1 MNTTHLTVLKRIGG
15 NDPDY
20 KGKNTFLWSNAV
32 APGLKRDDK
41 LDMQFDREFLF
52 DYCKR
57 DHNSGIEMLVA
68 ILSWGGMRIDHG
80 KHLLANPSWALEIV
94 SKLRKGEF
102 STREEA
108 FHEIQKLRNK
118 GLLPGMGIG
127 YFTKLICF
135 LAPQLKGYI
144 MDQWV
149 GKSVNLISVSNIVS
163 LTSNSWVNDKNDC
176 KTYESFCTVIDRVGQ
191 ELDCTGFEA
200 ERRLFSIG
208 NDKGKWRNYVKSNCK
223 R

>member
-1 MNTTHLTVLKRIGG
+1 MNTTHLTVLKSIGG
-15 NDPDY
+15 NDPNY
-20 KGKNTFLWSNAV
+20 KGNNTFSWSKFV
-32 APGLKRDDK
+32 APGLKLNDE

-57 DHNSGIEMLVA
+57 DKNSDMEILVA
-68 ILSWGGMRIDHG
+68 ILSWGGMRRDHG
-80 KHLLANPSWALEIV
+80 KQLLANPNSVLEIV
-94 SKLRKGEF
+94 SRLRKGEF

-135 LAPQLKGYI
+135 LAPQLNGYI

-149 GKSVNLISVSNIVS
+149 GKSVNLISGSNIVS
-163 LTSNSWVNDKNDC
+163 ITSNSWVNDKNDC
-176 KTYESFCTVIDRVGQ
+176 KTYESFCTVIDRIGQ

-208 NDKGKWRNYVKSNCK
+208 KDKGQWRKYVKSNWK